1 MNKKVLLPLLVLGGA
16 FALMLVLISMRPK
29 PEKKPHQPKPVLVE
43 TLVAQPG
50 EHQVWLESQG
60 AVSPL
65 RQSSLTA
72 RVSGTVIET
81 SPHFLRGGFFHQGE
95 VLLRLD
101 PTDLQVALTRA
112 EASLASRK
120 AQLAAEL
127 AKAEQARKDW
137 KAGGKGKPSPLV
149 LRQPYVD
156 EARAAVK
163 AAEADLAQA
172 QANLERSFIRA
183 PYDGLVLQ
191 KNVDV
196 GQFVSIGTT
205 LGSIAATDVAEIR
218 LPLTEAELAMLPLE
232 KDQAQQPI
240 PVILQQQVGER
251 LLQREAVLQRTEAV
265 ADDNTRT
272 VYAVARLLDPYLR
285 QDDARREEGGTP
297 LLRFGSF
304 VHARLP
310 GRIFANT
317 YELPRHVRNVQGQ
330 IHLADEAMVLHIRS
344 AHVIAEYG
352 DRILVDQGIR
362 AGERVVLTPIPN
374 AVEGMQLQ
382 EARKTGA
389 PSPTIDNTLPP
400 AEQAP

>member
-1 MNKKVLLPLLVLGGA
+1 MNKKTLLPILVLGGA
-16 FALMLVLISMRPK
+16 FALMVTMIAMRPK

-43 TLVAQPG
+43 TLTVEAG

-60 AVSPL
+60 AVTPL

-72 RVSGTVIET
+72 RVSGTVVET
-81 SPHFLRGGFFHQGE
+81 APQFLRGGFFHQGD

-137 KAGGKGKPSPLV
+137 QAGGKGKPSPLV

-172 QANLERSFIRA
+172 RANLERSFIRA

-196 GQFVSIGTT
+196 GQFVGIGTT

-218 LPLTEAELAMLPLE
+218 LPLTEAELAMLPLQN
-232 KDQAQQPI
+232 DQPQAPV
-240 PVILQQQVGER
+240 PVILQQSVGEQ
-251 LLQREAVLQRTEAV
+251 LLQREAVLHRTEAV
-265 ADDNTRT
+265 ADDKTRT
-272 VYAVARLLDPYLR
+272 VYAVARLADPYLR
-285 QDDARREEGGTP
+285 QAGKEQGA

-310 GRIFANT
+310 GRVFANT
-317 YELPRHVRNVQGQ
+317 YELPRHARNVQGQ
-330 IHLADEAMVLHIRS
+330 ILLADASMTLHIRP

-352 DRILVDQGIR
+352 DRILVDQGIEP
-362 AGERVVLTPIPN
+362 GERVVLTPIPN

-382 EARKTGA
+382 DANDPHATATDTTRAATPEKR
-389 PSPTIDNTLPP
+389 D
-400 AEQAP
+400 E